1 MMASQTLEQ
10 RCADVILKALGEK
23 PELIQELV
31 GRRALEHLEV
41 TIRKE
46 EKKKAVKKLKI
57 KVATEFDV
65 LVPSMI
71 TDIIV
76 HGMGENNTP
85 FFMLS
90 SYRNADPELV
100 ERAWV
105 IAKKAV
111 ETVGNERFHFNFAV

>member
-1 MMASQTLEQ
+1 MMDSQTLEQ
-10 RCADVILKALGEK
+10 RCADVILNALGEK

-31 GRRALEHLEV
+31 GLRALEHLEV
-41 TIRKE
+41 SIRKE

-57 KVATEFDV
+57 KVASEFDV

-76 HGMGENNTP
+76 HGMGHHTP
-85 FFMLS
+85 FFMRS
-90 SYRNADPELV
+90 SYKDADPDLV

-105 IAKKAV
+105 IARKAV

>member
-1 MMASQTLEQ
+1 MMDSQTLEE
-10 RCADVILKALGEK
+10 RCADVILKALVEK

-46 EKKKAVKKLKI
+46 EKKRAVKHLKN
-57 KVATEFDV
+57 KVATEIEV

-71 TDIIV
+71 ADIIV
-76 HGMGENNTP
+76 HGMGVDTP
-85 FFMLS
+85 FFMRS
-90 SYRNADPELV
+90 SYKSADPELV

-105 IAKKAV
+105 IARKAV
-111 ETVGNERFHFNFAV
+111 ETVGNERFHFNFAI

>member
-1 MMASQTLEQ
+1 MMDSQTLEE

-41 TIRKE
+41 TIRKK
-46 EKKKAVKKLKI
+46 EKKRAVKRLKN
-57 KVATEFDV
+57 KVATEIEV

-71 TDIIV
+71 ADIIV
-76 HGMGENNTP
+76 HGMGVDTP
-85 FFMLS
+85 FFMRS
-90 SYRNADPELV
+90 SYKSADPELV

-105 IAKKAV
+105 IARKAV
-111 ETVGNERFHFNFAV
+111 ETVGNERFHFNFAI

>member
-1 MMASQTLEQ
+1 MDSQTLEE

-46 EKKKAVKKLKI
+46 EKKRAVKHLKN
-57 KVATEFDV
+57 KVATEIEV

-71 TDIIV
+71 ADIIV
-76 HGMGENNTP
+76 HGMGVDTP
-85 FFMLS
+85 FFMRS
-90 SYRNADPELV
+90 SYKSADPELV

-105 IAKKAV
+105 IARKAV
-111 ETVGNERFHFNFAV
+111 ETVGNERFHFNFAI

>member
-1 MMASQTLEQ
+1 MMDSQTLEE

-46 EKKKAVKKLKI
+46 EKKRAVKHLKN
-57 KVATEFDV
+57 KVATEIEV

-71 TDIIV
+71 ADIIV
-76 HGMGENNTP
+76 HGMGVDTP
-85 FFMLS
+85 FFMRS
-90 SYRNADPELV
+90 SYKSADPELV

-105 IAKKAV
+105 IARKAV
-111 ETVGNERFHFNFAV
+111 ETVGNERFHFNFAI

>member
-1 MMASQTLEQ
+1 MDSQTLEE

-31 GRRALEHLEV
+31 GRRALEDLEV

-46 EKKKAVKKLKI
+46 EKKRAVKHLKN
-57 KVATEFDV
+57 KVATEIEV

-71 TDIIV
+71 ADIIV
-76 HGMGENNTP
+76 HGMGVDTP
-85 FFMLS
+85 FFMRS
-90 SYRNADPELV
+90 SYKSADPELV

-105 IAKKAV
+105 IARKAV
-111 ETVGNERFHFNFAV
+111 ETVGNERFHFNFAI

>member
-1 MMASQTLEQ
+1 MDSQTLEE

-41 TIRKE
+41 TIRKK
-46 EKKKAVKKLKI
+46 EKKRAVKRLKN
-57 KVATEFDV
+57 KVATEIEV

-71 TDIIV
+71 ADIIV
-76 HGMGENNTP
+76 HGMGVDTP
-85 FFMLS
+85 FFMRS
-90 SYRNADPELV
+90 SYKSADPELV

-105 IAKKAV
+105 IARKAV
-111 ETVGNERFHFNFAV
+111 ETVGNERFHFNFAI

>member
-1 MMASQTLEQ
+1 MMDSQTLEE

-41 TIRKE
+41 TIRKK
-46 EKKKAVKKLKI
+46 EKKRAVKHLKN
-57 KVATEFDV
+57 KVATEIEV

-71 TDIIV
+71 ADIIV
-76 HGMGENNTP
+76 HGMGVDTP
-85 FFMLS
+85 FFMRS
-90 SYRNADPELV
+90 SYKSADPELV

-105 IAKKAV
+105 IARKAV
-111 ETVGNERFHFNFAV
+111 ETVGNERFHFNFAI

>member
-1 MMASQTLEQ
+1 MMDSQTLEQ

-31 GRRALEHLEV
+31 GLRALEHLEV
-41 TIRKE
+41 SIRKE

-57 KVATEFDV
+57 KVASEFDV

-76 HGMGENNTP
+76 HGMGDHTP
-85 FFMLS
+85 FFMRS
-90 SYRNADPELV
+90 SYKDADPDLV

-105 IAKKAV
+105 IARKAV

>member
-1 MMASQTLEQ
+1 MMDSQTLEE

-46 EKKKAVKKLKI
+46 EKKRVVKHLKN
-57 KVATEFDV
+57 KVATEIEV

-71 TDIIV
+71 ADIIV
-76 HGMGENNTP
+76 HGMGVDTP
-85 FFMLS
+85 FFMRS
-90 SYRNADPELV
+90 SYKSADPELV

-105 IAKKAV
+105 IARKAV
-111 ETVGNERFHFNFAV
+111 ETVGNERFHFNFAI

>member
-1 MMASQTLEQ
+1 MMDSQTLEE

-31 GRRALEHLEV
+31 GRRALEDLEV

-46 EKKKAVKKLKI
+46 EKKRAVKHLKN
-57 KVATEFDV
+57 KVATEIEV

-71 TDIIV
+71 ADIIV
-76 HGMGENNTP
+76 HGMGVYTP
-85 FFMLS
+85 FFMRS
-90 SYRNADPELV
+90 SYKSADPELV

-105 IAKKAV
+105 IARKAV
-111 ETVGNERFHFNFAV
+111 ETVGNERFHFNFAI